1 MQRCSGAGEAGG
13 RGPEAEPQLSVHDVE
28 AETFSSQILGQ
39 ALQEAA
45 RSLAEGSALCQVCES
60 KQGA

>member
-1 MQRCSGAGEAGG
+1 MPDSWLASAGDAGG
-13 RGPEAEPQLSVHDVE
+13 RSGESEPQLSVHDVE

-45 RSLAEGSALCQVCES
+45 RSLAEGGNTLMR
-60 KQGA
+60 